1 MFTPLGCKDKGINK
15 FKFVSKTQFFFKL
28 KPVLFS
34 RIDIFFSKKVL
45 NKFLSNFFQYY
56 SFRYYKQRKR
66 LINFE

>member
-1 MFTPLGCKDKGINK
+1 MFTPLGCKDKGFNK